1 MQWAR
6 GAGEGPGGW
15 EGWGLFKLGGA
26 DKVLT
31 DSISIPGTQIR
42 VGRVNNKPLA
52 NRPTVK
58 ALIQA
63 MAYILTFGIIQPG
76 LRPILGVLNG
86 ENMKCIAVKS
96 MVRYLMYNHQ
106 NK

>member
-58 ALIQA
+58 PLIKA
-63 MAYILTFGIIQPG
+63 TAYSLTFGIIQSG
-76 LRPILGVLNG
+76 LRPILGFLNR
-86 ENMKCIAVKS
+86 ENVKCIVVNS
-96 MVRYLMYNHQ
+96 MVRHLMYNHQ